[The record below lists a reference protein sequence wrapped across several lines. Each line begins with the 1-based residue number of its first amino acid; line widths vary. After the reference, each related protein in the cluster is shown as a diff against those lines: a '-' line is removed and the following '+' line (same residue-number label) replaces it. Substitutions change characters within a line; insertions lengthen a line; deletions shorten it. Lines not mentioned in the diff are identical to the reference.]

1 MLFIYANRDEM
12 KITVDVAKEFGIATD
27 LAIQQQ
33 KYLTKIFSDKVDLIE
48 I

>member
-27 LAIQQQ
+27 LAIQ
-33 KYLTKIFSDKVDLIE
+33 
-48 I
+48 